1 MDNPEF
7 ETQQQAMMRHRRRVA
22 ASRTP
27 AQQSAISEQLQRA
40 AMNAI
45 RNDPAAYQAFLAR
58 NHRKRRMD
66 EVQKLEALMR
76 TRGEPDE

>member
-1 MDNPEF
+1 MDNSEF

-22 ASRTP
+22 AGRTP
-27 AQQSAISEQLQRA
+27 EQQSAICEQLQRA
-40 AMNAI
+40 AMDAI
-45 RNDPAAYQAFLAR
+45 RSDPAAYQAFLAR

-76 TRGEPDE
+76 MRCEPDE